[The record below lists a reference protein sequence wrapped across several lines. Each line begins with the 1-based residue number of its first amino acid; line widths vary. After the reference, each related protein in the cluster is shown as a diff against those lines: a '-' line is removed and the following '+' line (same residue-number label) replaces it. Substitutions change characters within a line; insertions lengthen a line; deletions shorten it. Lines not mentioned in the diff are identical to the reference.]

1 MGKKMNRCQNPECG
15 KPVPEGKNYCSEECL
30 KRHLEIK
37 RKEKK
42 RKKKERRDEFEERRV
57 QEPSIWLGQERRKRA
72 MDTIMFLLSR
82 WQPIEYERFVAKVS
96 YYTGLSL
103 RKITDDYLR
112 VLVNVGFVERNGNLL
127 RLTDEGMKEAE
138 LKGLV

>member
-1 MGKKMNRCQNPECG
+1 
-15 KPVPEGKNYCSEECL
+15 
-30 KRHLEIK
+30 
-37 RKEKK
+37 
-42 RKKKERRDEFEERRV
+42 
-57 QEPSIWLGQERRKRA
+57 
-72 MDTIMFLLSR
+72 LSR

-112 VLVNVGFVERNGNLL
+112 VLINVGFVERNGNLL
-127 RLTDEGMKEAE
+127 RLTDEGVKEVE